1 MDCREMIVSED
12 YMSIVLDFRLPEQY
26 WSGEDFCYQ
35 PIDGNLGVYYINR
48 RIQSPLLYS
57 EYLYRYIPQLY
68 GLESAP
74 GAGSREFNPG
84 PLETSGILTQQ
95 RAPLELN
102 GDRTVIGLIDTGI
115 SYENPVFRYSDG
127 SSRIL
132 AIWDQTD
139 QSGEPPEG
147 FAYGTLYTQEQI
159 NEALGSDDPHSIVS
173 ERDEIGHG
181 TAMAS
186 VAAGSSLEEGI
197 AFTGAAPQAQIVV
210 VKLKPAKQHLREY
223 YLIADDVPAYAS
235 EDLMFGVKFVQSFS
249 IPFSRPAVICLG
261 MGTSLGSHNGSSL
274 FSVYLQLVARQL
286 GCAVILSGG
295 NEGNAAGH
303 FRAPMTQQAQWAE
316 LRVGENTKGFSAQ
329 LWGVEPANFRVSI
342 RSPGGEVIPEADF
355 RVDREVDYTFVY
367 EKTRVRLS
375 FRRYERNA
383 SEVPIFMRFETPTP
397 GVWGIS
403 VRSSDDVRNAV
414 FDLWLM
420 PRQFIG
426 GEVFFLTP
434 EPEVTLTI
442 PSFVPDAVTVSSYDS
457 QNGSFYYNSGQG
469 FSADGQMIKPDLAAP
484 GVGIST
490 ALGPYTGGAMA
501 AAITAGA
508 AAQLMQWAVV
518 EENAPFTAGR
528 EIRDY
533 LRNGARQS
541 SFIEYPSP
549 QWGYGQLNMKGTFD
563 KIAGR

>member
-329 LWGVEPANFRVSI
+329 LWGVE
-342 RSPGGEVIPEADF
+342 
-355 RVDREVDYTFVY
+355 
-367 EKTRVRLS
+367 
-375 FRRYERNA
+375 
-383 SEVPIFMRFETPTP
+383 
-397 GVWGIS
+397 
-403 VRSSDDVRNAV
+403 
-414 FDLWLM
+414 
-420 PRQFIG
+420 
-426 GEVFFLTP
+426 
-434 EPEVTLTI
+434 
-442 PSFVPDAVTVSSYDS
+442 
-457 QNGSFYYNSGQG
+457 
-469 FSADGQMIKPDLAAP
+469 
-484 GVGIST
+484 
-490 ALGPYTGGAMA
+490 
-501 AAITAGA
+501 
-508 AAQLMQWAVV
+508 
-518 EENAPFTAGR
+518 
-528 EIRDY
+528 
-533 LRNGARQS
+533 
-541 SFIEYPSP
+541 
-549 QWGYGQLNMKGTFD
+549 
-563 KIAGR
+563 